1 MKTAVVILNWNTRE
15 FLRRW
20 LPGLIES
27 CKALGTDPETGEDL
41 AEVVVADSASTD
53 GSMEMMAEEFP
64 GVRTIPLD
72 ANYGF
77 TGGYNKA
84 LAKVD
89 AEYFVLIN
97 SDIEVGPD
105 WLGPLVEWMDT
116 HPDCGVCGPKLHA
129 LDCLDKDATAAG
141 ARFSRT
147 ERFEYAGAAGGL
159 IDRFGY
165 PFCRGRVLGRT
176 EMDEGQYDSPA
187 DVLWTSGAC
196 MMTRS
201 SLWRGLGGLD
211 DRFFAHMEEID
222 YCWRAQLAGW
232 KVSVVPAS
240 VVWHLGGGTLP
251 QTSPFK
257 LKLNFRN
264 GLMLLENNLPGTF
277 MAGGLSWKKA
287 IAKARRRIRFRK
299 FLDLGSALVYLLG
312 GKKDFAA
319 AVLQAHRE
327 YDGLSKGLRTDAGT
341 HMPSGLS
348 GICIIP
354 QAALRKEKIFKYIRE
369 HENRH

>member
-1 MKTAVVILNWNTRE
+1 MPKL
-15 FLRRW
+15 
-20 LPGLIES
+20 
-27 CKALGTDPETGEDL
+27 
-41 AEVVVADSASTD
+41 SAD
-53 GSMEMMAEEFP
+53 GS
-64 GVRTIPLD
+64 TTLI
-72 ANYGF
+72 
-77 TGGYNKA
+77 GG
-84 LAKVD
+84 L
-89 AEYFVLIN
+89 
-97 SDIEVGPD
+97 
-105 WLGPLVEWMDT
+105 
-116 HPDCGVCGPKLHA
+116 
-129 LDCLDKDATAAG
+129 LDC
-141 ARFSRT
+141 
-147 ERFEYAGAAGGL
+147 
-159 IDRFGY
+159 FGY
-165 PFCRGRVLGRT
+165 PFCRGRVMGRT
-176 EMDEGQYDSPA
+176 EMDEGQYDYPA